1 MKQMHASILKL
12 TLILGGLF
20 SLAFTF
26 IDGISGLIG
35 VWIGMMMGWLGYL
48 MIVRLAYSLSSQ
60 ADLKTKG
67 MTSYAMRFLVY
78 ALVFIVGLWTGFSVW
93 SILAG
98 FLAHKCAL
106 LLYAWL
112 ERRNENGTTTQ

>member
-1 MKQMHASILKL
+1 MHASILKL